1 MTTGYSATE
10 SLLLRRHAQ
19 VFVSPGTASAPDS
32 CLDALE
38 VNLAGAGYAISSSL
52 RARLRTRT
60 PQELGALQA
69 NLLETLL
76 AKVGGQHKHV
86 PLFRHFPDGVPDDT
100 FDLWCRKVLS
110 HFMQAEG
117 QPCLHCGKTNT
128 THVLNPCRHVVC
140 DACFDGSNYSACPV
154 CEHHVDLSSPF
165 FKPPPERT
173 GGEAPAILKLLS
185 LGESL
190 DASAQELFESL
201 CARKQVLSP
210 VDKDDFTAL
219 VRERGEAILAW
230 LPAGIPVRENVATLF
245 GELLKR
251 LPADAVLAQAR
262 RYFSSATDVARLIA
276 AYSDADVSLQ
286 GQTVY
291 RARKVA
297 ELRGLAK
304 YKRMFAAWS
313 HWGHQQHQQSIQLPV
328 LVKRFKVAKLG
339 RPLRRALLACLEG
352 MNPDALIEDMLR
364 HRSYWVWLGEFLHPH
379 EYRAR
384 FPNTARAFDA
394 VRKKAPDGTR
404 AAPFQG
410 YYSKLESAAVRKDAT
425 GMTALLA
432 QRPGELARRFDHAL
446 RVAGGDAGAVDHLL
460 AEFTA
465 ALPRLATPVLLTL
478 HSLLPTR
485 AVPGKTRVYWPKGKV
500 TKGVFAPDERPALP
514 ASAIERSLAVLEN
527 ELLRRFAEKP
537 RFPVFLIDTR
547 LKEVMVPFNER
558 TASRS
563 AIQLPRGSAMDVA
576 LAGTMRLF
584 LHWCEPQSGGSV
596 TDLDLSVA
604 FYDKDWGFCG
614 ACSYY
619 ELTFESTQG
628 AAIARSAGDLRS
640 APYPGGATEFI
651 DIDCERALADGI
663 RYAVAVLNNYAGMP
677 FEQLEHAYA
686 GLMQLDEAHGAHGA
700 HFDPRAVK
708 LKFDLQGENGIFMP
722 LVLDLSEGRLHW
734 LDVYSKGELAF
745 NNADSSN
752 AAITAICPTL
762 IAYFASGIRPSL
774 YDLVLLHAA
783 ARAESV
789 VLRGAQDVVF
799 ERRADEDSTAFL
811 KRLRSG
817 AGAPCEALP
826 DGPVCAALLEGDAA
840 LPADSQAYVLQP
852 GICAGSMSPADFLS

>member
-1 MTTGYSATE
+1 MTSGYSATD

-19 VFVSPGTASAPDS
+19 VCVSPGTASVPDS
-32 CLDALE
+32 CLEAFE
-38 VNLAGAGYAISSSL
+38 VNLAGAGYAVSSSL
-52 RARLRTRT
+52 RERLRTRT

-69 NLLETLL
+69 HLFEVLL

-117 QPCLHCGKTNT
+117 QPCLHCGQTST

-154 CEHHVDLSSPF
+154 CEQHVDTSSPF
-165 FKPPPERT
+165 FKPAPERT
-173 GGEAPAILKLLS
+173 GSGAPAILALLT

-190 DASAQELFESL
+190 EASARELFLSL
-201 CARKQVLSP
+201 CVRKQVLSP

-219 VRERGEAILAW
+219 VRDRGAAVLDW
-230 LPAGIPVRENVATLF
+230 LPAEIPVRENVATLF

-251 LPADAVLAQAR
+251 MPAEPVLAAAR

-276 AYSDADVSLQ
+276 AYSDADVALQ

-291 RARKVA
+291 RARKTA
-297 ELRGLAK
+297 ELRGMAK
-304 YKRMFAAWS
+304 YKHMFSAWS
-313 HWGHQQHQQSIQLPV
+313 HWGQQQSIQLPV

-339 RPLRRALLACLEG
+339 RPLRRALLACLES
-352 MNPDALIEDMLR
+352 MNPDALTEDMLR

-384 FPNTARAFDA
+384 FPNTARAFEV

-404 AAPFQG
+404 PAPFQG
-410 YYSKLESAAVRKDAT
+410 YYSKLESAALRQDAG

-446 RVAGGDAGAVDHLL
+446 RVAGSDAGAVDCLL
-460 AEFTA
+460 AELSA
-465 ALPRLATPVLLTL
+465 AAPRLATPVLLTL
-478 HSLLPTR
+478 CSLLPTR
-485 AVPGKTRVYWPKGKV
+485 AVAGRTRVYWPKGKV
-500 TKGVFAPDERPALP
+500 SKGVFAPDERPALP
-514 ASAIERSLAVLEN
+514 AWAIERALAVLES
-527 ELLRRFAEKP
+527 ELLRRFAGKE

-547 LKEVMVPFNER
+547 LKDVMVPFNER

-563 AIQLPRGSAMDVA
+563 AIQMPRGSAMDVA

-604 FYDKDWGFCG
+604 FYDKDWRFCG
-614 ACSYY
+614 TCSYY
-619 ELTFESTQG
+619 QLKFDSASGGE
-628 AAIARSAGDLRS
+628 IARSAGDLRS

-651 DIDCERALADGI
+651 DIDCGRAQADGI

-686 GLMQLDEAHGAHGA
+686 GLMQLDDPHGA
-700 HFDPRAVK
+700 HFDARAVK

-722 LVLDLSEGRLHW
+722 LVLDLSARRMHW

-762 IAYFASGIRPSL
+762 IGYFASGIRPSL
-774 YDLVLLHAA
+774 YQLVLLHAA
-783 ARAESV
+783 ARADRV
-789 VLRGAQDVVF
+789 VLRGEQDAVF
-799 ERRADEDSTAFL
+799 ERRGGEDGMAFL

-817 AGAPCEALP
+817 AGAPCAALP
-826 DGPVCAALLEGDAA
+826 DDRPVCAALLEGDIA
-840 LPADSQAYVLQP
+840 LPAGSQAYILQP
-852 GICAGSMSPADFLS
+852 GISAGTLSPADFLS